1 MRIVGGELKGR
12 IFSKKL
18 PNGVRPTSELVRESL
33 FNVLQNLIDFDSISV
48 LDICAGTG
56 ALGIESIS
64 RGAAICTFV
73 DSSPRVCSLIKEVL
87 STFKVDSN
95 KYKVINYDA
104 LKMFHNKTILPENT
118 KFDLIFFDPP
128 YLEDMYDRV
137 LSGVAESNIL
147 TDIGLFVVEY
157 GHNVKFEIPNSLEII
172 KEKKYG
178 DSSIIIFEKKQSND

>member
-33 FNVLQNLIDFDSISV
+33 FNILQNLIDFDSINV

-64 RGAAICTFV
+64 RGAAKCTFI
-73 DSSPRVCSLIKEVL
+73 DSNHKVCSLIKEIL
-87 STFKVDSN
+87 TTFKINNDS
-95 KYKVINYDA
+95 YHVINYDA
-104 LKMFHNKTILPENT
+104 TKLFNNKTIFGENE
-118 KFDLIFFDPP
+118 KFNLIFLDPP
-128 YLEDMYDRV
+128 YLAEMYDKT
-137 LSGVAESNIL
+137 LSDLTKANIL
-147 TDIGLFVVEY
+147 NNDAIVVVEY
-157 GHNVKFEIPNSLEII
+157 GHNVKFEIPAYFNVL

-178 DSSIIIFEKKQSND
+178 DSSILILEIASENV